1 MKTRTYRIIL
11 DTRKRILLKTMMSL
25 ASIATTLYQ
34 ILSQFGILL
43 CTIPSWVHTED
54 KQLILSGPSTAPI
67 RIRKRFC
74 IDQELDDETST
85 HYDRISV
92 LACFSVDS
100 RIRCENGSV
109 DANRSMRLRKRIHLK
124 TQWCGE
130 EHLLNKSESQ
140 KNDVILPIRRHQDLR
155 TDLHV
160 FWSSL
165 TWCSSSYFIRV
176 FYFACVSF
184 AGIFIR
190 ATLASHFFP
199 NVNSHENIHYV
210 QCSNLLYYRN
220 ISM

>member
-1 MKTRTYRIIL
+1 MTSYRRQIAHFIWAIHGSIPNKKSVL
-11 DTRKRILLKTMMSL
+11 YVRNLL
-25 ASIATTLYQ
+25 IYVTLR
-34 ILSQFGILL
+34 S
-43 CTIPSWVHTED
+43 
-54 KQLILSGPSTAPI
+54 A
-67 RIRKRFC
+67 
-74 IDQELDDETST
+74 
-85 HYDRISV
+85 SV

-100 RIRCENGSV
+100 RIRYENGSV
-109 DANRSMRLRKRIHLK
+109 DANRSMRLRRRIHLK
-124 TQWCGE
+124 TQWCGQ

-140 KNDVILPIRRHQDLR
+140 KNDIILPIRRHQDLR
-155 TDLHV
+155 TNLLV

-220 ISM
+220 ISSM